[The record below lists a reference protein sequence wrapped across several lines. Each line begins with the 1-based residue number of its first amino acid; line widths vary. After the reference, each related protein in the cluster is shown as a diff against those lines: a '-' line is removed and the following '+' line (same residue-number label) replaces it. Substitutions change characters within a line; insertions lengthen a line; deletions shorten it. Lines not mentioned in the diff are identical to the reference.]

1 MNPRTAPNAIEQD
14 ASATGSQRLVSW
26 KEIAAYFNCDVRT
39 VKRWERERGLPV
51 HRVPGGER
59 SRVFAYAAELK
70 VWLHSPP
77 GAVEPSGEPASPNG
91 FEMPNG
97 SGHIDAGPGIGDD
110 AALAPAQPAPHPFL
124 RRRLLWGFALFVL
137 TACILL
143 GYFIRS
149 NHLQKQAPGSG
160 GARHSPLP
168 AAGELYLKGR
178 YFLEKR
184 TGESMSQAVDAFT
197 QAIVLDSNY
206 AEAYA
211 GLAECYDL
219 MPEYTGMAEAE
230 AMPRAIA
237 AARKA
242 IALNDSL
249 PNAHSALAFALFWY
263 RWDFRDAEPEFKR
276 AIQLDPGNVEA
287 HHWYAT
293 ALMSEE
299 DYPQA
304 LREIDTA
311 QQLDPASRS
320 ILADQAAIQYQSG
333 HREPAIATLEQLQ
346 TAEPDFFSPPHY
358 LANIYFHE
366 ENYPAYLA
374 ELRLVAAAT
383 KKDSDAA
390 FAAAAADGWAKAGAR
405 GLLAA
410 IRSIYERNFATGK
423 DDGVL
428 LAQVCARQGDLASAV
443 KYLKAASAVHDYNVK
458 QVLSASWTP
467 QLNGYPPF
475 EALRAQIRKELD

>member
-77 GAVEPSGEPASPNG
+77 GAVEPSDQPAPPNG
-91 FEMPNG
+91 FESPNG
-97 SGHIDAGPGIGDD
+97 SPRIDAGPEREKD
-110 AALAPAQPAPHPFL
+110 AAPASAPSPG
-124 RRRLLWGFALFVL
+124 RRLLRNAAVWVCALVVV
-137 TACILL
+137 A
-143 GYFIRS
+143 
-149 NHLQKQAPGSG
+149 G
-160 GARHSPLP
+160 GLAAYRIYSARTRQRHRNSANGGHSPLP
-168 AAGELYLKGR
+168 AARALYLKGR
-178 YFLEKR
+178 YYLEKR
-184 TGESMSQAVDAFT
+184 TSESMSQAVDAFT

-219 MPEYTGMAEAE
+219 MPEYTGMAEAD
-230 AMPRAIA
+230 AMPRAMA

-263 RWDFRDAEPEFKR
+263 RWDFKDAEAEYRR
-276 AIQLDPGNVEA
+276 AIALDPRNVEA

-299 DYPQA
+299 KYPQA
-304 LREIDTA
+304 LQEIDTS

-320 ILADQAAIQYQSG
+320 ILADQAAILYQSG
-333 HREPAIATLEQLQ
+333 RREPAIATLEQLQ
-346 TAEPDFFSPPHY
+346 AAEPGFFSPPHY

-374 ELRLVAAAT
+374 ELKMVAAAT

-390 FAAAAADGWAKAGAR
+390 FAASAADGWAKAGAR

-410 IRSIYERNFATGK
+410 IRAIYERSFATGQ

-428 LAQVCARQGDLASAV
+428 LAQVCARQGDLAAAV
-443 KYLKAASAVHDYNVK
+443 KYLKAASAVRDYNVK

-475 EALRAQIRKELD
+475 EALRSQIRKELD